1 MRLSSSRRRIA
12 IVTLMPGVVVML
24 AGVASA
30 EVILGNK
37 HDAVTSRESQP
48 LEIAPVER
56 ELIELINAER
66 QRDGKAALAIDARLM
81 DAAAAHSI
89 DMAGSG
95 VFAHQGSGSS
105 GPEERVQDAGYRW
118 RYIAENIGCGQ
129 DSPER
134 IVASWMQ
141 STGHRENLLSVEAR
155 DIGVGLATRKDSRCG
170 IFWTAVFADEQ
181 RE

>member
-1 MRLSSSRRRIA
+1 MKASSSSRRVAGLALIA
-12 IVTLMPGVVVML
+12 SAL
-24 AGVASA
+24 ASVGPAAA

-56 ELIELINAER
+56 ELVELINAER
-66 QRDGKAALAIDARLM
+66 QRAGRDALTIDARLM

-95 VFAHQGSGSS
+95 VFSHQGSASN

-129 DSPER
+129 DSPRR
-134 IVASWMQ
+134 IVESWMQ
-141 STGHRENLLSVEAR
+141 SRGHRENLLSDEAR
-155 DIGVGLATRKDSRCG
+155 DVGVGLATRKDSRCG

-181 RE
+181 HD